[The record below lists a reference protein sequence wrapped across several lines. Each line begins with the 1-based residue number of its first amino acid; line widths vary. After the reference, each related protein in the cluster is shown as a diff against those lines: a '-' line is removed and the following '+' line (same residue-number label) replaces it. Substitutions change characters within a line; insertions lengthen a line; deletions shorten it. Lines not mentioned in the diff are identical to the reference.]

1 MATRLDPI
9 VNEYGIGWDSPG
21 RGAAAV
27 TPNDGADLT
36 RYARRLYIGG
46 TGDVKVD
53 MIDGSTVTFA
63 SVPAGELNISS
74 KRVYSTGTTA
84 TNIVAIF

>member
-21 RGAAAV
+21 RGASAV
-27 TPNDGADLT
+27 TPSDSSELD

-53 MIDGSTVTFA
+53 MIDGSTVTFT
-63 SVPAGELNISS
+63 SVPVGELNISA

-84 TNIVAIF
+84 SGIVAIF

>member
-36 RYARRLYIGG
+36 RYARRLYVGG
-46 TGDVKVD
+46 TGALKVD
-53 MIDGSTVTFA
+53 MLDGSTVTFSA
-63 SVPAGELNISS
+63 VPVGELNVSV
-74 KRVYSTGTTA
+74 KRVYLIGTTA
-84 TNIVAIF
+84 TNIVAIY